1 MASFPLAPVSSQRHP
16 GMDFTYVLV
25 TYDKEIGL
33 KKKELEEESYFTK
46 NSVKP
51 FLLLTYIILQRL
63 DLATL
68 R

>member
-1 MASFPLAPVSSQRHP
+1 MASFPYAPVSRQRHP
-16 GMDFTYVLV
+16 GMHFTYVLV